1 MKYYEKR
8 QNTEL
13 DEFLSTRLIHKIK
26 KSEHKTGLTTK
37 QFKKKKAKQMLI
49 FCIAVK
55 LLVEKKKLT
64 KGILTSIIKK

>member
-13 DEFLSTRLIHKIK
+13 DEFLSTKLIHKIK
-26 KSEHKTGLTTK
+26 KSEYKTGLTTK
-37 QFKKKKAKQMLI
+37 QFKKKKAQELLI